1 MEHEIDMI
9 ISLTLK
15 QTKEHSGSVVECWT
29 RDRGAADSASLRTV
43 YSDFIWS
50 YLAPFMGVIPN
61 QQMAF
66 FLSNFMYCINIFPFF
81 YDLFSQMYKKKVA
94 FQNPN

>member
-29 RDRGAADSASLRTV
+29 GDRGAADSASPRTV

-50 YLAPFMGVIPN
+50 FLAPFMGVIPN

-66 FLSNFMYCINIFPFF
+66 FVQFHVLY
-81 YDLFSQMYKKKVA
+81 
-94 FQNPN
+94 